1 MVSRIC
7 APEPTRDYASWFTSH
22 EVLSLMRRL
31 RKMRRSGLEKENAIK
46 VDTGRSQWAPRDSE
60 PTVFIDGLIA
70 ASILNDPA
78 GVRDQLDCAVAALGF
93 GRCVD
98 EVLLPALRSIGVLW
112 SQGRFDVEAE
122 RLTSETIRGWLDRL
136 ALAAP
141 QPDQTPPVV
150 LACGPGE
157 RHSIGLESLRVLLR
171 QQRRACRM
179 LGSRTSTRSL
189 AIAVRANK
197 PSGVV
202 LASHLRSGRP
212 AAAQALRTVAAMD
225 PAVALFYGGGAFASV
240 RLRRNLPGTY
250 LGTHIQ
256 TACAAV
262 IAATERGEP

>member
-1 MVSRIC
+1 MS
-7 APEPTRDYASWFTSH
+7 
-22 EVLSLMRRL
+22 
-31 RKMRRSGLEKENAIK
+31 
-46 VDTGRSQWAPRDSE
+46 
-60 PTVFIDGLIA
+60 IDELVA

-78 GVRDQLDCAVAALGF
+78 GVREQLDCAVVALGF

-98 EVLLPALRSIGVLW
+98 EVLLPALRSIGVRW
-112 SQGRFDVEAE
+112 SQGRLDVDAE
-122 RLTSETIRGWLDRL
+122 RLTSETIRGWLDTL

-150 LACGPGE
+150 LACAPGE
-157 RHSIGLESLRVLLR
+157 RHSIGLESLRVLLQ

-189 AIAVRANK
+189 TIAVRANK

-202 LASHLRSGRP
+202 LASHLRGNRP
-212 AAAQALRTVAAMD
+212 AAAQALRTVAALD
-225 PAVALFYGGGAFASV
+225 PALSLFYAGGAFATA
-240 RLRRNLPGTY
+240 RLRRNLPGLY

-262 IAATERGEP
+262 VAATQPSDP